1 MVLYH
6 RVLGKFCYVA
16 IATGAAFLPLT
27 NRKAPTRPGAQQA
40 RGFLPP
46 TAHFLSVFWNTGMFI
61 FGRVWLHVF
70 RIPLSILL
78 GLLSVGSGIRGEGP
92 APT

>member
-6 RVLGKFCYVA
+6 RVLGKFCYVV

-40 RGFLPP
+40 RSFLPL

-61 FGRVWLHVF
+61 FGRC
-70 RIPLSILL
+70 
-78 GLLSVGSGIRGEGP
+78 GSMCLEFLFP
-92 APT
+92 FYWDC